1 MKLRKTTQ
9 PLHQSEPSQSLQQS
23 ALTCSLL
30 GTGAAFGSRVI
41 PNRYFVD
48 TLQLDT
54 TEEWIEQKTGILER
68 RHVNTETL
76 TDLCIEAAQ
85 ESLAQSKLDPA
96 SIDLIIVATSTS
108 DYCMPSTACMVQR
121 ALGATHAVAFDLNAA
136 CAGFVHALEAASRWI
151 APSTQNALIIGADCG
166 SQLTDQND
174 RLTAVFFGDAAGA
187 AVLSSNGSGRILSS
201 YLRSS
206 GNDEAL
212 IAKSGEKLSMN
223 GRQVWEF
230 ATRVLPETVR
240 QLADRAKVSVDDI
253 ELIIP
258 HQANLNILQTAAE
271 ELQISMD
278 RVMVNLDRFGNT
290 IAASIPVALDE
301 ALRDGRIHRGDL
313 IALVGYGAGLT
324 WGGQLW
330 QI

>member
-1 MKLRKTTQ
+1 MIQMTQ
-9 PLHQSEPSQSLQQS
+9 LQQRSKPSQSLRLS
-23 ALTCSLL
+23 ALKCSLL
-30 GTGAAFGSRVI
+30 GTGAAHASRVI

-54 TEEWIEQKTGILER
+54 SEEWIEQKTGILER
-68 RHVNTETL
+68 RHVDTETL
-76 TDLCIEAAQ
+76 TDLCIQSAHEA
-85 ESLAQSKLDPA
+85 LAQSKLDPA
-96 SIDLIIVATSTS
+96 SLDLIIVATSTS
-108 DYCMPSTACMVQR
+108 DNCMPSTACMVQR
-121 ALGATHAVAFDLNAA
+121 ALGATNAAAFDLNAA
-136 CAGFVHALEAASRWI
+136 CSGFVHALETASRWI
-151 APSTQNALIIGADCG
+151 APAPQNALIIGADCG
-166 SQLTDQND
+166 SQLTDPND

-187 AVLSSNGSGRILSS
+187 AVLSSTGSGRILSS

-212 IAKSGEKLSMN
+212 KAKVGGKLNMN
-223 GRQVWEF
+223 GRQVWDF

-240 QLADRAKVSVDDI
+240 ELAAQAEVSVDDI

-258 HQANLNILQTAAE
+258 HQANLNILQSAAE

-290 IAASIPVALDE
+290 IAASIPLALDE
-301 ALRDGRIHRGDL
+301 ALRDGRVRNGDL
-313 IALVGYGAGLT
+313 VALVGYGAGLT